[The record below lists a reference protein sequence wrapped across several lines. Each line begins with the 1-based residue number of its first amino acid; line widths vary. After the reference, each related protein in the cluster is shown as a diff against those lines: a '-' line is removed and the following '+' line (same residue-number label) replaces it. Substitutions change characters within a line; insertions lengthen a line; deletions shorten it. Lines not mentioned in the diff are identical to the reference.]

1 MQKEDITHVQA
12 NDSEEILKN
21 INVRKAHKNNKGW
34 KKGNV
39 AYSKDVI
46 GKKIWDV
53 QDVKVHKEEIL
64 LIFFVEAILKKKI
77 VSLKGEGITVD
88 CQINRIV
95 P

>member
-1 MQKEDITHVQA
+1 M
-12 NDSEEILKN
+12 
-21 INVRKAHKNNKGW
+21 
-34 KKGNV
+34 